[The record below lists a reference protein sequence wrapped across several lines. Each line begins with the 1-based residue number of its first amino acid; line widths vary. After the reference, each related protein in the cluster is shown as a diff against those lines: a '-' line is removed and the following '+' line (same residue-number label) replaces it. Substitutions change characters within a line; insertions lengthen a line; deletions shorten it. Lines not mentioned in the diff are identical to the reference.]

1 MKPTIYFDW
10 DGTIADSM
18 PLCVG
23 GVAETLRRM
32 GLPVPAEEILRRC
45 NGPTYEQTTD
55 MLGIPPE
62 RTEEYGRTRLE
73 AELALVPTLNHL
85 YAGMADLLRHLA
97 PLAELCVVSNGQ
109 QAYLELCLRTF
120 QLEGVFSRLA
130 WNTPGVTKAE
140 NLARLLAERP
150 GVPAVM
156 VGDRLGDI
164 EAGKINHLPT
174 IAACYGYGNATEY
187 AMADDRACTVAEL
200 EEKLLAFCAS

>member
-23 GVAETLRRM
+23 EVAGALRRM
-32 GLPVPAEEILRRC
+32 GLPVPPEEVLRRC
-45 NGPTYEQTTD
+45 NGPTYEQTIA

-62 RTEEYGRTRLE
+62 RGEEYGRVRLE
-73 AELALVPTLNHL
+73 VELALVPTLNRL
-85 YAGMADLLRHLA
+85 YAGMTDLLSHLA

-109 QAYLELCLRTF
+109 RAYLELCLRTF
-120 QLEGVFSRLA
+120 HLEGVFSRLA

-140 NLARLLAERP
+140 NLGRLLAERP

-164 EAGKINHLPT
+164 EAGKLNRIPT
-174 IAACYGYGNATEY
+174 IAACYGYGSAAEY
-187 AMADDRACTVAEL
+187 AMADDCAYTVAEL
-200 EEKLLAFCAS
+200 EEKLRAFCAR